1 VEEALKLKNYT
12 YQDYLDIDQSTSERV
27 ELVFGDIYMMA
38 GASALHQD
46 IVLGIAFV
54 LKNITKE
61 KEKCLPRV
69 APFDLKLEVE
79 SQINIVQPDVMLFCD
94 NELPCAVFEV
104 LSPSTAYR
112 DKTVKKEL
120 YEKSGIREYFLINSD
135 FKLVEKFMLIDGKY
149 SYIGVYGEDDKIQL
163 DCLDVE
169 LTVKEIFDI

>member
-12 YQDYLDIDQSTSERV
+12 YQDYLDIDQATDERV
-27 ELVFGDIYMMA
+27 ELIFGDIYMMA

-46 IVLGIAFV
+46 IVGNIFFII
-54 LKNITKE
+54 KNISKK
-61 KEKCLPRV
+61 KEKCLPRI

-149 SYIGVYGEDDKIQL
+149 SYIGAYGEDDKLRL
-163 DCLDVE
+163 DCLDEE

>member
-1 VEEALKLKNYT
+1 MEEALKLKNYT
-12 YQDYLDIDQSTSERV
+12 YQDYLDIDQSTDERV
-27 ELVFGDIYMMA
+27 ELIFGDIYMMA

-46 IVLGIAFV
+46 IVGNIFFII
-54 LKNITKE
+54 KNISKK
-61 KEKCLPRV
+61 KEKCLPRI

-135 FKLVEKFMLIDGKY
+135 FKLVEKFMLIDRKY
-149 SYIGVYGEDDKIQL
+149 SYIGVYGEDDNLQL
-163 DCLDVE
+163 DCLDE
-169 LTVKEIFDI
+169 DLTVKEIFDI

>member
-1 VEEALKLKNYT
+1 MEEALKLKNYT
-12 YQDYLDIDQSTSERV
+12 YQDYLDIDQATDERV
-27 ELVFGDIYMMA
+27 ELIFGDIYMMA

-46 IVLGIAFV
+46 IVGNIFFII
-54 LKNITKE
+54 KNISKK
-61 KEKCLPRV
+61 KEKCLPRI

-149 SYIGVYGEDDKIQL
+149 SYIGAYGEDDKLRL
-163 DCLDVE
+163 DCLDEE